1 MTPSFQ
7 AKEQLDFNFPLK
19 AIWPQPSTPPPPP
32 LHPNPAAATPRA
44 TIEVCAKFVFQG
56 CVTWHAFVCEIYIF
70 LKGRSVSEEWTSA
83 VGVLRACTHI
93 KRRIDWNILQKCLA
107 TSCSTFK
114 AAVEQKNVDWH
125 SRLQRLSTKTFE
137 CQSKNGRKR
146 SRVSKYKSEPK
157 SISDVYSV
165 P

>member
-19 AIWPQPSTPPPPP
+19 AVWPQPSPPPPP
-32 LHPNPAAATPRA
+32 PPHPNPAPATPRA
-44 TIEVCAKFVFQG
+44 TIKVCAKFVFQG

-93 KRRIDWNILQKCLA
+93 KKRIDWNILQKCLA
-107 TSCSTFK
+107 RSCSTFK